1 MSNGQHTYERH
12 RAESSRLYD
21 AMIRLADIWD
31 DINGSVGSE
40 KELSRGAQI
49 RKQAE
54 RLKSDAFN
62 LMIVG
67 EFKRGKSTLINAM
80 LGKPVLPAKIAPCT
94 AVITQV
100 QYGDREVA
108 RLFFQDETRPPLE
121 VPSSDLKKY
130 VAIDQT
136 GDDAAMVRSK
146 DYAKM
151 EVYAPLALCRDGVT
165 VIDSPGLNEH
175 ETRTEVSLRF
185 LTEADALLLVLSCE
199 QQLSQSE
206 LEFIAT
212 TARQHGHDARN
223 VFVAW
228 NRYDAVRDSPD
239 DDRDLR
245 ARSRTMLEPHVGGAS
260 RVYYVSALEAL
271 RGRHSQDDGL
281 LLRSGVPTLEQSL
294 ETFLTRERGS
304 LKLSAPLA
312 TVDAALRELGPSIDR
327 RRLLLQA
334 DVAQLQQRYDAA
346 KPSFDRLEKERAKIR
361 KRIDSSRDT
370 ISSRIKRSYG
380 DFVRGLRPALD
391 AALASDEI
399 GLKDLTF
406 GRKELTKRLSEKLA
420 QTLSREVE
428 RWRKDVMEA
437 EFSESM
443 AALEAEM
450 NDHLAR
456 YVAGVATLRSD
467 LDVSSG
473 VQTADDDGSTLK
485 QILAAAGGFAL
496 GGVGGAILGGTL
508 GTKSMLAGLGV
519 HLTVMLG
526 AMVLGLNPVG
536 LIVLSV
542 ISGLG
547 LATAQKGALGREIKN
562 QIAEE
567 FHKALLAKVSEIEA
581 KIAETLATP
590 FNQLRDSVDAE
601 LELMLDELRG
611 QVEYALGELTERR
624 TEVGREILRLEGM
637 RQRTDAIQ
645 KELGVVRAYLG
656 RN

>member
-1 MSNGQHTYERH
+1 MNNEQHTYERH

-21 AMIRLADIWD
+21 AMIRLAAVWD
-31 DINGSVGSE
+31 EVSGPTGSV

-54 RLKSDAFN
+54 RLKTDAFN

-100 QYGDREVA
+100 QYGDREIA
-108 RLFFQDETRPPLE
+108 RLYFQDEKRAPLE
-121 VPSSDLKKY
+121 VPSSELKKY

-136 GDDAAMVRSK
+136 GDDPSMVRSK

-151 EVYAPLALCRDGVT
+151 DVYAPLALCREGVT

-206 LEFIAT
+206 LEFIST

-228 NRYDAVRDSPD
+228 NRYDAVRDSFD

-245 ARSRTMLEPHVGGAS
+245 ARSRAMLEPHIGGAS

-271 RGRHSQDDGL
+271 RGRHNQDDGL
-281 LLRSGVPTLEQSL
+281 LLRSGVPTLEHSL
-294 ETFLTRERGS
+294 ETFLTRERGT
-304 LKLSAPLA
+304 LKLSGPLV
-312 TVDAALRELGPSIDR
+312 TVEAALRELGPSIER

-334 DVAQLQQRYDAA
+334 DVAQLQNRYDAA

-361 KRIDSSRDT
+361 KRIESSRDT
-370 ISSRIKRSYG
+370 ISSRIKRSYD

-391 AALASDEI
+391 AALAPEEV
-399 GLKDLTF
+399 GLKNLTF
-406 GRKELTKRLSEKLA
+406 GRKELSKRLGEKLA

-428 RWRKDVMEA
+428 RWRKEVMEA
-437 EFSESM
+437 EFAESM
-443 AALEAEM
+443 ASLEAEM
-450 NDHLAR
+450 NEHLAK
-456 YVAGVATLRSD
+456 YVAAVATLRSD
-467 LDVSSG
+467 LDVCG
-473 VQTADDDGSTLK
+473 DVHAAEDEGSTLK
-485 QILAAAGGFAL
+485 QVLAAAGGFAL

-547 LATAQKGALGREIKN
+547 LATAQKGALGREIKG

-567 FHKALLAKVSEIEA
+567 FHKALLAKVGEIEA
-581 KIAETLATP
+581 KIGETLAAP
-590 FNQLRDSVDAE
+590 FNQLRDNVDAE
-601 LELMLDELRG
+601 LTLMLDELRG

-624 TEVGREILRLEGM
+624 TEVGREVLRLEGM
-637 RQRTDAIQ
+637 RQRTEGIQ
-645 KELGVVRAYLG
+645 KELEAVRAYLA